1 MIPFTLPSEVAPQL
15 ERPSSDEVS
24 RLLNAWSDG
33 DMSALNKLIPH
44 VYQEL
49 RRLARRQMRAERPG
63 HTLQTTGLVN
73 EAYLRLV
80 QQRAVGWQHRAQFFA
95 VAANIMRRILVD
107 HARRHRY
114 QKRGG
119 GAVRIDLDEVAVA
132 SPARSREIVALEE
145 ALQNL
150 EQQDPR
156 KSTVVELRYFGG
168 MMIAE
173 IAQHLG
179 VSPITVKRD
188 WAFAKVWLSRHM
200 SRALDV

>member
-1 MIPFTLPSEVAPQL
+1 M
-15 ERPSSDEVS
+15 
-24 RLLNAWSDG
+24 G
-33 DMSALNKLIPH
+33 ALNKLIPH

-80 QQRAVGWQHRAQFFA
+80 QQRSVGWQHRSQFFA

-119 GAVRIDLDEVAVA
+119 GAVRIDLDDVAIVA
-132 SPARSREIVALEE
+132 PARSREIVALEE

-168 MMIAE
+168 MTIGE

-200 SRALDV
+200 TRVVDV